1 MFKFVEHTDNT
12 EKQLD
17 QKSKIKFKIMSLKV
31 KGPMEYVP
39 ELVSYM
45 PSGFNNAS
53 LCMLFFGLD
62 TRLLLID
69 DKKANYVYLGRLKIQ
84 SPKFLV
90 SGALYIISLFRFSV
104 SR

>member
-45 PSGFNNAS
+45 PYGFNNAS

-69 DKKANYVYLGRLKIQ
+69 DIQKKMMKQKSKL
-84 SPKFLV
+84 
-90 SGALYIISLFRFSV
+90 SV
-104 SR
+104 FGQVENSES